1 MRASRTASISHHGKT
16 TRAVKSSPKIP
27 TEQRALLSMTLPDL
41 DRFVSFSVE
50 CIVKEGYQ
58 SDGQDVY
65 LERGVLTDHL
75 WHPRY
80 AY

>member
-1 MRASRTASISHHGKT
+1 
-16 TRAVKSSPKIP
+16 
-27 TEQRALLSMTLPDL
+27 MTLPDL